1 MSDYFDEFKLE
12 RRLAL
17 MEARITALEA
27 QPPSKKKTVGDD
39 EMFDEF
45 WLNYPKR
52 AGKGAAKKAW
62 ASIKVATR
70 RAVVDAAAE
79 YGHIYAHA
87 TDEQLRFVPNPA
99 TWLNASGWEDDP
111 KVWRANFAAYFPNM
125 SRKTQ
130 LPLVGKGD
138 FTPTKEQ
145 QDAIAKAQEER
156 RKAERADLVARLKRE
171 GKLPKGYVEGDEG
184 GPF

>member
-1 MSDYFDEFKLE
+1 MNEEWEEFR

-17 MEARITALEA
+17 MEARIDALEA
-27 QPPSKKKTVGDD
+27 QPPSRKKKIVED

-45 WLNYPKR
+45 WLSYPKR

-62 ASIKVATR
+62 ASIPAATR
-70 RAVVDAAAE
+70 RAVLDAATE
-79 YGHIYAHA
+79 YGNVYAHA

-99 TWLNASGWEDDP
+99 TWLNACGWEDDP
-111 KVWRANFAAYFPNM
+111 KVWRANFLSHAPG
-125 SRKTQ
+125 RKPA
-130 LPLVGKGD
+130 LPMVGKGD

-145 QDAIAKAQEER
+145 RDALAKAQEER
-156 RKAERADLVARLKRE
+156 RLAERAALVARLKKE
-171 GKLPKGYVEGDEG
+171 GKLPKGYVESDEG